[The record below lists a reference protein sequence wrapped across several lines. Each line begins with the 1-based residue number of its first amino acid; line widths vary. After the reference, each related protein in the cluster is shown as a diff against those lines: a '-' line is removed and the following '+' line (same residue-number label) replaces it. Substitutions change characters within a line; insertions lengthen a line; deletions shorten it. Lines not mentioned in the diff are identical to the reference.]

1 MAYLIEFIKPDE
13 VNGQKY
19 EKGDSLSVGGSIYA
33 TLKANGTIKD
43 FVEAKPKVKGK

>member
-1 MAYLIEFIKPDE
+1 MAHLIEFIKPDE

-19 EKGDSLSVGGSIYA
+19 EKGDTLSVGGSLYA

-43 FVEAKPKVKGK
+43 FTEAKPKPKSK